1 MISKILRITW
11 IPVVLILL
19 YSGWLMWRRHQS
31 AVFRKPVLVD
41 RDAYG
46 TELKIL
52 TFYTRSDA
60 IARGEKALVCYGVVN
75 AASVRLDPPDEDVWP
90 SLSRCFEVGPART
103 TRYTL
108 TAESADHR
116 AVSAAVEVKVR

>member
-19 YSGWLMWRRHQS
+19 YSGWLIWQRRQS
-31 AVFRKPVLVD
+31 AAFRHTVPAD
-41 RDAYG
+41 PDPYG
-46 TELKIL
+46 TQLKIL
-52 TFYTRSDA
+52 DFYTRSDA

-75 AASVRLDPPDEDVWP
+75 AASVRLDPPAEDVWP
-90 SLSRCFEVGPART
+90 SLSRCFEVSPPRT

-116 AVSAAVEVKVR
+116 TVSASVEVKVR